1 MTMGGPDLTRGYLV
15 QLRKLPFEYLPDW
28 AWMKAGG
35 YTSIPD
41 VGLYEHRASREDVYT
56 INVLSLSGLFVL
68 CHNDRFVK
76 AEAITT
82 DEELLRFLSS
92 AKFPLPA

>member
-1 MTMGGPDLTRGYLV
+1 MRSDKLTRDHLG
-15 QLRKLPFEYLPDW
+15 QLSRLLFEYLPDQ

-35 YTSIPD
+35 YTSMPD

-56 INVLSLSGLFVL
+56 INVLSLSGLFIL
-68 CHNDRFVK
+68 SHNDHFV
-76 AEAITT
+76 EAAIITT
-82 DEELLRFLSS
+82 AEELLGLLSG